1 MYPNYIDKL
10 NRQKEEIENMIR
22 SYQQMTPVSNYINTN
37 QTSSKDL
44 IEWRILNENEEV
56 DNLYV
61 QNKTL
66 FINDNLMVLKGID
79 GSLEKWEVKKIY
91 PIDKKDKKINELEE
105 KIKELEMKLNEPTKP
120 SNATRKRIK
129 SYADDDGNVESE
141 PEATSNFPVEI
152 QVGENNI
159 PLLCRYGNQVLA
171 NQLNRRVNY
180 SIGYGNENEG
190 YTNGQFTIQ
199 NTKCLNPRGT
209 EG

>member
-22 SYQQMTPVSNYINTN
+22 SYQQMTPVNNYINTN

-79 GSLEKWEVKKIY
+79 GSLEKWEVKKNI
-91 PIDKKDKKINELEE
+91 
-105 KIKELEMKLNEPTKP
+105 
-120 SNATRKRIK
+120 
-129 SYADDDGNVESE
+129 SY
-141 PEATSNFPVEI
+141 
-152 QVGENNI
+152 
-159 PLLCRYGNQVLA
+159 R
-171 NQLNRRVNY
+171 
-180 SIGYGNENEG
+180 
-190 YTNGQFTIQ
+190 
-199 NTKCLNPRGT
+199 
-209 EG
+209 